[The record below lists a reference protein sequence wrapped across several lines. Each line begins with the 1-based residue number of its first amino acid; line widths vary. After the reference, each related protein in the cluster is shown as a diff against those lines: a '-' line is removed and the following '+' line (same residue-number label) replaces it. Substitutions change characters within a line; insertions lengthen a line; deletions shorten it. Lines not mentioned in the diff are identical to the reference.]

1 MESSPCQSPGADQS
15 KTGFVLPGAADG
27 DDVEMDVEMSEAEA
41 AAASPPKLLP
51 SNPASDVSCQPTEE
65 VVNTQ
70 TAAAGLVGC
79 ESALL
84 PSSPKSMSGRN
95 NTSQYPIKGVYNYKR
110 FNRSM
115 PDYILLPFPIF
126 FNPKSFSLI

>member
-27 DDVEMDVEMSEAEA
+27 DDVDMDVEMSEAEA

-84 PSSPKSMSGRN
+84 PSSPKSMSGKN
-95 NTSQYPIKGVYNYKR
+95 STDLYLWCAHEKDKLR
-110 FNRSM
+110 FLCRF
-115 PDYILLPFPIF
+115 DF
-126 FNPKSFSLI
+126 KKT

>member
-27 DDVEMDVEMSEAEA
+27 DDVDMDVEMSEAEA

-79 ESALL
+79 ETALL

-95 NTSQYPIKGVYNYKR
+95 NTKGR
-110 FNRSM
+110 
-115 PDYILLPFPIF
+115 IF
-126 FNPKSFSLI
+126 L